1 MEKSSQQLEK
11 QLLQVVHDFLI
22 ELKAERA
29 QRAISINARLEN
41 DLGLGSLEKAELF
54 SRLEKYFSV
63 QLATQTMAEAKT
75 LNDILIAISQN
86 VPSQQIA
93 TKEIITPLSELEIPC
108 PVSATSLVE
117 ILFYYAEKTPQRPH
131 IYLQD
136 ENGDEKK
143 ITYGQLFNK
152 ATAMAHGLK
161 NYGLN
166 SEDTVA
172 IMLPTCEDFFYVFFA
187 VLLAGGVPVPIY
199 PPFRADRVAE
209 YAKREATI
217 LNNAET
223 RILVT
228 FHQGEILS
236 KILKTFIPSLREI
249 ISSDSLL
256 TNEIAHIDYSKENE
270 KAALIQYTSGSTGDP
285 KGVLLTHHNLLSNMH
300 AAGKAANIQPTD
312 IGVSWLPLYHDMGL
326 IGVWFCPL
334 YYGIPVTIMSPLSF
348 LSRPERW
355 LWTIHYHRAT
365 VTAGP
370 NFAYELC
377 IRKIDENKLQGL
389 DLSCLRLTF
398 NGAEAVRADT
408 IRNFTKKF
416 APYGFKPETMYPVYG
431 LAESTVALLFPELNQ
446 VPRFDKIERDSLQK
460 EGKAVPSASKKSK
473 NFLEFVCVGKPI
485 PDHEVRIVDEAD
497 QVVPERVVGQLQFC
511 GPSAMQGYYHN
522 PKTTQ
527 AIYHNGWWD
536 SGDYAYQ
543 AEGDYFITGRKKDL
557 IIKAGRNIYPEAIE
571 EIVGHIEGIRKG
583 CVIAFGVSDEN
594 TGTEKLIVVAET
606 RAQQPAEREQLLA
619 EITDNILSGIGV
631 AADKIIL
638 AKPGTI
644 PKTSSGKLQRSACK
658 YAYLQSKL
666 AHHRMPSWLQITKL
680 FLQGIANRI
689 KSFINAVLHIIYG
702 IYIGMLLMLI
712 APVMLLCSFIL
723 SAKRLAK
730 LVKMISRTLLFL
742 AGCRIS
748 VIGKENLSQFNP
760 VIIVANHASYADILL
775 LLAILPPEII
785 FIGKKELLKT
795 PIIKRFFKKLE
806 NISVDRLDFT
816 QSLEDTHKIKL
827 ALDQKRSLIIF
838 PEGTFT
844 YATGL
849 RPFKYGAFKVAV
861 ETNTP
866 VCPIA
871 LSGTRQFL
879 RDGTRIPKRGNMKVT
894 ICEPIVPTEQG
905 WHEIIRLATS
915 TRLEIAKYCGEQAI
929 DLVMAGVELKK

>member
-11 QLLQVVHDFLI
+11 QLLHVVHTFLI

-29 QRAISINARLEN
+29 QRAISIHARLEN

-54 SRLEKYFSV
+54 SRLEKNFSI
-63 QLATQTMAEAKT
+63 QLSIQTMAEAKT
-75 LNDILIAISQN
+75 LNDILNALLKN
-86 VPSQQIA
+86 APTQQI
-93 TKEIITPLSELEIPC
+93 TQQIIAPLTELIIPI
-108 PVSATSLVE
+108 PTAATSLVE
-117 ILFYYAEKTPQRPH
+117 ILLYYAEKCPQRPH

-136 ENGDEKK
+136 ENGDEQI
-143 ITYGQLFNK
+143 ITYGKLFNK

-161 NYGLN
+161 NYGIN
-166 SEDTVA
+166 PEDTVA

-223 RILVT
+223 RILIT

-249 ISSDSLL
+249 ISSESLL
-256 TNEIAHIDYSKENE
+256 TNEIAPIDFSKENE

-285 KGVLLTHHNLLSNMH
+285 KGVLLTHHNLLSNIH
-300 AAGKAANIQPTD
+300 AAGKAADIQPTD

-355 LWTIHYHRAT
+355 LWAIHYHRAT

-377 IRKIDENKLQGL
+377 IKKIDENKLQGL
-389 DLSCLRLTF
+389 DLSCLRLTC

-408 IRNFTKKF
+408 IRKFTKKF
-416 APYGFKPETMYPVYG
+416 ALYGFKPEAMFPVYG
-431 LAESTVALLFPELNQ
+431 LAESTVALLFPELNRP
-446 VPRFDKIERDSLQK
+446 PRIDKIARDVLQK
-460 EGKAVPSASKKSK
+460 EGKAVPTTSKKSK
-473 NFLEFVCVGKPI
+473 DYLEFCCVGKPI
-485 PDHEVRIVDEAD
+485 PDHEVRIVDEFD
-497 QVVPERVVGQLQFC
+497 QMVPERVVGQLQFC

-527 AIYHNGWWD
+527 TIYHDGWWD

-543 AEGDYFITGRKKDL
+543 AEGEFYITGRKKDL

-571 EIVGHIEGIRKG
+571 EIVGKIQGIRKG
-583 CVIAFGVSDEN
+583 CVIAFGVSDET

-606 RAQQPAEREQLLA
+606 REQHITEKAQ
-619 EITDNILSGIGV
+619 ITAKITENILIGIGV
-631 AADKIIL
+631 AADVIIL

-658 YAYLQSKL
+658 HAYLQKKL
-666 AHHRMPSWLQITKL
+666 VQHRMPSWLQIAKL
-680 FLQGIANRI
+680 FLQSALNKI
-689 KSFINAVLHIIYG
+689 KNISKNVVNVIYG
-702 IYIGMLLMLI
+702 IYIG
-712 APVMLLCSFIL
+712 
-723 SAKRLAK
+723 
-730 LVKMISRTLLFL
+730 LLFL
-742 AGCRIS
+742 LLIPLVLICSIILTTRSLTQLIHILAKSLLFIAGCHIT
-748 VIGKENLSQFNP
+748 VAGKENLAKYNP
-760 VIIVANHASYADILL
+760 VIIVVNHASYVDVLL
-775 LLAILPPEII
+775 LLAVLPSNII
-785 FIGKKELLKT
+785 FIGKKELLRT
-795 PIIKRFFKKLE
+795 PIIKSFFKKLG

-827 ALDQKRSLIIF
+827 ALEQKKSLVIF

-866 VCPIA
+866 ICPIA
-871 LSGTRQFL
+871 LRGTRQVL
-879 RDGTRIPKRGNMKVT
+879 REGTIIPKRGNMHVT
-894 ICEPIVPTEQG
+894 VCEPIVPTEHG
-905 WHEIIRLATS
+905 WHEIIRLCTT
-915 TRLEIAKYCGEQAI
+915 TRLAIAKNCGEQAI
-929 DLVMAGVELKK
+929 DLVMAGVEVKK